1 MGDQGIGRS
10 PWRRQICSAERKS
23 NRRRNIRQRQ
33 GLTTDGAHGRQSRRD
48 CGRSGRLGPAAAQ
61 CIEATTDHVAD
72 THPQWIP
79 SGLVD
84 QRHCQ
89 IDHYRRRAATCA
101 RRRGG
106 DPVGDR
112 VRSHWPDRGRDWG
125 LAGRPRHLAG
135 LRQAPFCTAVF
146 LGCRRGTRV
155 GDARRT
161 RMAVRH
167 PAAAR
172 LGRHSRVLAWR
183 PMVAPPGRRRA
194 HRTGGHHDRSG
205 HPRDDG
211 DDACGDPEFRNRGPR
226 RRQPPPTDRALRR
239 CRRRAAAGVAVCH
252 GSR

>member
-135 LRQAPFCTAVF
+135 LRQAPFALLSFSV
-146 LGCRRGTRV
+146 V
-155 GDARRT
+155 GA
-161 RMAVRH
+161 
-167 PAAAR
+167 
-172 LGRHSRVLAWR
+172 VLALATPVVREWLFGTQQQ
-183 PMVAPPGRRRA
+183 PGWVGTHA
-194 HRTGGHHDRSG
+194 YWLGAQWWHPWSSSG
-205 HPRDDG
+205 SSHWWP
-211 DDACGDPEFRNRGPR
+211 
-226 RRQPPPTDRALRR
+226 
-239 CRRRAAAGVAVCH
+239 
-252 GSR
+252 S